1 MISRAKLLADRS
13 AVFIALSGK
22 VTLADPYK
30 ALRTLRERG
39 ELQPGMPVLLDL
51 AGIRSIDRDPA
62 QEMRLNL
69 DIVDMLRL
77 FGEETVLLIHAPEGI
92 ARDMASAMLDFWEG
106 SEVVI
111 VRICEDELG
120 ALMILRRPERSFAEL
135 KFTQS
140 AIAFAKTDDS
150 GIF

>member
-92 ARDMASAMLDFWEG
+92 ARDMAGAMLDFWEG